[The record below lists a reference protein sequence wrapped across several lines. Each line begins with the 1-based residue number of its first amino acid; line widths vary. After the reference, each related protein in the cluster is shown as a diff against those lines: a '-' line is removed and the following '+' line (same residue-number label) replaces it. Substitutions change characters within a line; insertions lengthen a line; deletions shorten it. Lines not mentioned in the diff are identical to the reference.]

1 MFMSRD
7 LFFVGLDV
15 GGSSMKAG
23 VVNDHGQPISA
34 AARQG
39 HASVS
44 LPTEANRG
52 QEFGLER
59 MCETI
64 RAAIAAAGLRPDQI
78 AAVGVA
84 TPGTMDLPAGI
95 ILDPPNLKPWQ
106 NVPVRQ
112 YVQ

>member
-64 RAAIAAAGLRPDQI
+64 RAAIAAAGLRPDQQPLVVRGI
-78 AAVGVA
+78 DAEREHRIGQSLGQRAEQVPGVG
-84 TPGTMDLPAGI
+84 
-95 ILDPPNLKPWQ
+95 
-106 NVPVRQ
+106 
-112 YVQ
+112 